1 MLWLLRLRLGELEE
15 QLLLNTEE
23 DRELHDEVEATL
35 TEDELELLLLLLVR
49 ALELP
54 LLEDQEEY
62 P

>member
-1 MLWLLRLRLGELEE
+1 MLWLLRLRLSELEE

-23 DRELHDEVEATL
+23 DRELHEEVEAAL

-49 ALELP
+49 SHEHP

-62 P
+62 A